1 MMKGGKEIL
10 KKSRQ
15 ADGKFNASGSRIRT
29 LRKAMGLSQ
38 EQLAAQMQ
46 LSGLDSTQKMV
57 SRMETGDRIIADY
70 ELIFFSRFFHVT
82 SDELLGIESHKST

>member
-38 EQLAAQMQ
+38 EQLAAQRIRYHPENGQ
-46 LSGLDSTQKMV
+46 PH
-57 SRMETGDRIIADY
+57 GDRG
-70 ELIFFSRFFHVT
+70 
-82 SDELLGIESHKST
+82 SDHS

>member
-1 MMKGGKEIL
+1 
-10 KKSRQ
+10 
-15 ADGKFNASGSRIRT
+15 
-29 LRKAMGLSQ
+29 
-38 EQLAAQMQ
+38 MQ
-46 LSGLDSTQKMV
+46 LSGLDITQKMV

>member
-1 MMKGGKEIL
+1 M

-15 ADGKFNASGSRIRT
+15 ADGKFNASGSRIGT

-46 LSGLDSTQKMV
+46 LSGLDITQKMV
-57 SRMETGDRIIADY
+57 SRMETGDRIIADH

>member
-1 MMKGGKEIL
+1 M

-38 EQLAAQMQ
+38 EQLAAQRI
-46 LSGLDSTQKMV
+46 DITQKMV